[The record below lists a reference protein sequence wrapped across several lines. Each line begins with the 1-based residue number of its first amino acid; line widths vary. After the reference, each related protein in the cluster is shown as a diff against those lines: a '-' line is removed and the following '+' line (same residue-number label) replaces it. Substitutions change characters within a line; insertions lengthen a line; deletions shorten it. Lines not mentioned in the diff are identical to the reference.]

1 MKLNI
6 SSKAFDTFHEKA
18 IPSKFFN
25 DQYMVS
31 YPILLK
37 ASNDLLASMGT
48 NAVVP
53 IAHMAYGWM
62 PTILKKYEIENNALK
77 HIYDARKVASFNEA
91 KNLIGRF
98 TVSPINNSI
107 VGLSKVLHFVNPEYF
122 PIWDKRVARHFE
134 IYYHYKINRF
144 ENYIEY
150 IDFIGSTNEHKSTN
164 SLRGL
169 INKNFN
175 YDVTKTRAS
184 ELILF
189 MK

>member
-1 MKLNI
+1 MKLNLAT
-6 SSKAFDTFHEKA
+6 KAFDTFHEKA
-18 IPSKFFN
+18 VPNKFFN
-25 DQYMVS
+25 DQYLVS

-62 PTILKKYEIENNALK
+62 PTILKKYEIENNGLK
-77 HIYDARKVASFNEA
+77 NIYDARKVASFYEA
-91 KNLIGRF
+91 KNLIDRF

-122 PIWDKRVARHFE
+122 PIWDRRVALHFE
-134 IYYHYKINRF
+134 IKYHYNINRF
-144 ENYIEY
+144 ENYIKY
-150 IDFIGSTNEHKSTN
+150 IDFIESTHEHKSVN
-164 SLRGL
+164 SLRSL
-169 INKNFN
+169 ISKNYN

-184 ELILF
+184 ELSLF
-189 MK
+189 I